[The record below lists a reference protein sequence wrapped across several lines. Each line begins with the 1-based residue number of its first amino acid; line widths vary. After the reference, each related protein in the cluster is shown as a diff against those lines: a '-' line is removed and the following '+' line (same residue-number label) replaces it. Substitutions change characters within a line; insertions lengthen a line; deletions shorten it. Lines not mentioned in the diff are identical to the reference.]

1 MADEQYTTIG
11 KIKKLFSPD
20 KCAVM
25 DDFKMLKEIT
35 GIDFAS
41 RAQMYK
47 FLAEQFGDSKSLS
60 LLGQLES
67 IKR

>member
-1 MADEQYTTIG
+1 
-11 KIKKLFSPD
+11 
-20 KCAVM
+20 M
-25 DDFKMLKEIT
+25 DDFKMLKEVT

-67 IKR
+67 IKK